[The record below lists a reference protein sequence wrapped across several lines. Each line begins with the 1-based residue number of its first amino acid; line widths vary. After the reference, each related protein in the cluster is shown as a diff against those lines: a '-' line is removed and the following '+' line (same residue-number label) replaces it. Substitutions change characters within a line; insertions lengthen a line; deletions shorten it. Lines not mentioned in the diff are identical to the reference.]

1 MNQLKKNPL
10 IISILGVICVVL
22 ISALLAPIVK
32 GGFQVLSPYCSL
44 CASLS
49 EYDLHRVLSRIF
61 MIGILL
67 FLLIAR
73 KPLFAGRGV
82 FEPLSM
88 RPGIAKWFAMGF
100 VLGVITL
107 SMQVVFAIIFDARTF
122 YTTEFTWAHFLQKGI
137 KAIFS
142 ASLIGLMEEFIFR
155 GILYGKIKRS
165 KSFVLAL
172 LISSLVYSMAHF
184 FQPKDIAPIDHL
196 TIWSGFNVLGQ
207 ILTPFAEPDFLFES
221 VGLFLVGACL
231 VFAYRYSKSLYYAI
245 GLHAGWVFVIKMDG
259 MMVTRTKPDSICMW
273 GSSNIVGGVY
283 TWILLIGIMLFIR
296 FVIPKIE
303 AKVNGRQD

>member
-1 MNQLKKNPL
+1 MNQSKKNPL
-10 IISILGVICVVL
+10 VTCILGVICVVL
-22 ISALLAPIVK
+22 VSALLAPLVK
-32 GGFQVLSPYCSL
+32 GGLQVLSPYCPV

-49 EYDLHRVLSRIF
+49 GYELHRILSRVFMVGIF
-61 MIGILL
+61 I
-67 FLLIAR
+67 FLLLAR
-73 KPLFAGRGV
+73 KTLFAGRAV
-82 FEPLSM
+82 FEPLSI
-88 RPGIAKWFAMGF
+88 RSGVAKWFVLGF

-107 SMQVVFAIIFDARTF
+107 SLQVIFAIIFDARTF
-122 YTTEFTWAHFLQKGI
+122 YTTEFTWMRFIQKGI
-137 KAIFS
+137 KAVFS

-155 GILYGKIKRS
+155 GILYGKIKRAR
-165 KSFVLAL
+165 SFWLAL
-172 LISSLVYSMAHF
+172 LVSSLVYSMAHF

-207 ILTPFAEPDFLFES
+207 ILTPFAAPDFLFES

-231 VFAYRYSKSLYYAI
+231 VFAYRYSKSLYCAI

-259 MMVTRTKPDSICMW
+259 MMVTRTKPDSIWLW
-273 GSSNIVGGVY
+273 GSSNIVGGIY
-283 TWILLIGIMLFIR
+283 TWILLISIMLFIR